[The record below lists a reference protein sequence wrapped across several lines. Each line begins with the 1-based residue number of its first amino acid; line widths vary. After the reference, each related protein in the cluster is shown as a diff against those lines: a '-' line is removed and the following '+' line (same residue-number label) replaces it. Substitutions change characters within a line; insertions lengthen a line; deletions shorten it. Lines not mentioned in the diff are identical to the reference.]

1 MGEGD
6 LRPTSIAVGVDVGRE
21 CNYASRTQRGSAAR
35 RCSRCALLG
44 WSVGLSVGYAELLGE
59 PAGGDRPAG
68 GYSEEVGQSAGAR
81 LGSRSVAN
89 FE

>member
-1 MGEGD
+1 MGERD

-21 CNYASRTQRGSAAR
+21 CDCMSRSE
-35 RCSRCALLG
+35 LG
-44 WSVGLSVGYAELLGE
+44 GE

>member
-1 MGEGD
+1 MGERD

-21 CNYASRTQRGSAAR
+21 CDSASRSE
-35 RCSRCALLG
+35 LG
-44 WSVGLSVGYAELLGE
+44 GE

-68 GYSEEVGQSAGAR
+68 GDSEEVGQSAGAR

>member
-1 MGEGD
+1 MGKRD
-6 LRPTSIAVGVDVGRE
+6 LRPTSVAVGVDVGRE
-21 CNYASRTQRGSAAR
+21 CDCTSRTE
-35 RCSRCALLG
+35 LG
-44 WSVGLSVGYAELLGE
+44 GE

>member
-1 MGEGD
+1 MRERD

-21 CNYASRTQRGSAAR
+21 CDCTSRTE
-35 RCSRCALLG
+35 LG
-44 WSVGLSVGYAELLGE
+44 GE
-59 PAGGDRPAG
+59 PAGGGRPAG
-68 GYSEEVGQSAGAR
+68 GYSEEVSQSAGAR